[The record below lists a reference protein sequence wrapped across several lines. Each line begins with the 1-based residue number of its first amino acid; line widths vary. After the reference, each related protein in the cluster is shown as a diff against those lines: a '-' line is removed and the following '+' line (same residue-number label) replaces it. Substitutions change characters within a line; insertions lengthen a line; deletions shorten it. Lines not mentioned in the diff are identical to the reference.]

1 MSITFF
7 HLFLHE
13 KVVEFHLTDEASM
26 FASAVQRLETL
37 QDAVDNERVILVA
50 DGDQI
55 TMALS
60 IAGLIG

>member
-7 HLFLHE
+7 HLLLHE

-26 FASAVQRLETL
+26 FTSAVQRLETL
-37 QDAVDNERVILVA
+37 QDAVDNERVVLVA